1 MGGTVTRI
9 LAALVLTSVLAGCA
23 WTDDAVTIPYKASAA
38 APIAQA
44 GAVTLVVVDGRTSDR
59 DRISTKVNGYGMNMG
74 AVRSTTSVPDVV
86 REAFEAELKQ
96 RGFRLGSGDRV
107 VTLTVDR
114 FYNEF
119 ETGVIS
125 GTATGDVELAVTV
138 ADASGGKLFA
148 GVYKGTS
155 RASVILA
162 VGSNAAQSMATALA
176 DAFSKMFADP
186 EFRRSLIAA

>member
-1 MGGTVTRI
+1 LGGTVTRI
-9 LAALVLTSVLAGCA
+9 LAALVLASVLAGCA

-96 RGFRLGSGDRV
+96 RGFRLDSGGRV
-107 VTLTVDR
+107 ITLTINR
-114 FYNEF
+114 FYHDF
-119 ETGVIS
+119 GTGTRID
-125 GTATGDVELAVTV
+125 DVVLAVTV
-138 ADASGGKLFA
+138 ADASGSQLFTR
-148 GVYKGTS
+148 VYKGKDPS
-155 RASVILA
+155 PALVYLA
-162 VGSNAAQSMATALA
+162 DGSNAAEFVAAALA
-176 DAFSKMFADP
+176 EAISKMFADP
-186 EFRRSLIAA
+186 EFRRSLVAA